1 MFVVIVHL
9 QVRPGRLDAF
19 RQGIETN
26 ARASRQEPGC
36 LRFDVLRSEEDP
48 HRFVLYEIYR
58 DQAAFFTEH
67 RAAPHYAAWRR
78 VAEECVTEHHNTFC
92 HPVSLQG
99 QDS

>member
-19 RQGIETN
+19 RQGIEIN

-48 HRFVLYEIYR
+48 HRFILYEIYR

-67 RAAPHYAAWRR
+67 R
-78 VAEECVTEHHNTFC
+78 NTFC